1 MQPNTKAF
9 PVLTLVG
16 ALLVSIASVFFQV
29 THVGAQQKRPVV
41 TSRSALQ
48 EAPADKNAAPP
59 SSQTAAG
66 LENYKFL
73 FSFPHDDIVTCAA
86 FSRDGGW
93 LATGSEAGTVIVADL
108 ATQKQRKIEG
118 LHPDGNGV
126 YVLNFSPD
134 GELLLTG
141 GSGSKNTGQI
151 KILQTS
157 DYSVVQTLDAHLG
170 HAVDFLQISNDKN
183 WLLSADNTRIN
194 VWDFKAKS
202 VIRSFPRLDA
212 RLLFDEG
219 RLLVM
224 GVGDITNQP
233 DSHFSRRFLPD
244 GSILFV
250 NIIDGKITREIRTVS
265 PQPIR
270 GMAMVSGHDALV
282 ALAQTK
288 EGYIVHFVDGR
299 NHTILKSTPITPYQP
314 EPGWHIVGNRRID
327 FGLTKNYY
335 VAVYNDRRVTHLI
348 DYSAG
353 KVSSF
358 DHRSQIGF
366 SFDHTGKRFAVLGG
380 INNAALTGSPEQ
392 HYWTVSVFSFDPK
405 TAMKR

>member
-1 MQPNTKAF
+1 M
-9 PVLTLVG
+9 
-16 ALLVSIASVFFQV
+16 ALQV
-29 THVGAQQKRPVV
+29 PRVGAQQKRPGGR
-41 TSRSALQ
+41 SRSAPGKTPA
-48 EAPADKNAAPP
+48 EASAASI

-73 FSFPHDDIVTCAA
+73 FSFRHDDIVTCAA
-86 FSRDGGW
+86 FSRDGRS
-93 LATGSEAGTVIVADL
+93 LATGSEAGTVIVVDL
-108 ATQKQRKIEG
+108 ATQKQRKIES

-126 YVLNFSPD
+126 YVLSFSQD
-134 GELLLTG
+134 GELLLTA

-157 DYSVVQTLDAHLG
+157 DYSIVQTLDAHLG

-183 WLLSADNTRIN
+183 WLVSADNTRIN
-194 VWDFKAKS
+194 VWDFRAKS
-202 VIRSFPRLDA
+202 VVRSFPRLDA
-212 RLLFDEG
+212 RLLFDGG

-250 NIIDGKITREIRTVS
+250 NITDGMITREIRTVS

-270 GMAMVSGHDALV
+270 GIARVSGYDALV

-288 EGYIVHFVDGR
+288 EGYTVHFIDGR
-299 NHTILKSTPITPYQP
+299 NQTILKSTPITPYQP
-314 EPGWHIVGNRRID
+314 EPGWQMLGTRRID
-327 FGLTKNYY
+327 FALTENYY
-335 VAVYNDRRVTHLI
+335 VAVYNDRSVTHLI
-348 DYSAG
+348 DYSSG
-353 KVSSF
+353 KVSRF
-358 DHRSQIGF
+358 DHRSLIGF

-405 TAMKR
+405 AAMKR